1 MLIMH
6 MMMMLM
12 MMMIMLMM
20 MMIRARGPDWQ
31 PHPLLEQ
38 LSLGGYCTDQRLA
51 WLLGGCPRLRSLHLD
66 GELWTIFHE
75 ITLL

>member
-1 MLIMH
+1 MLTMLIMIT
-6 MMMMLM
+6 MLV
-12 MMMIMLMM
+12 MMMIT
-20 MMIRARGPDWQ
+20 MIRARGPDWQ
-31 PHPLLEQ
+31 PHPLLER

-51 WLLGGCPRLRSLHLD
+51 WLLGGCPNLRSLHLD